1 MARQLVRRRN
11 HGRFSWLRNAGA
23 LVGYAGRQLSRR
35 YGRGQLQLR
44 RSNQYQRG
52 GRRTGRKTKTR
63 QRRRVLGTP
72 GVSGNSSFVRVS
84 LMGRKRRFL
93 SRVQKA
99 LATKGNLQ
107 RLDKI
112 RFGSSQN
119 QQGVTW
125 ISMFPPDELQSMCV
139 QVTDNEYAEGFQLYL
154 QSGQLRAQV
163 VNVENIMCTLW
174 IYDLVARRD
183 QSDGDMNPVE
193 DWEAGVDAQGG
204 NASDYRYPYSTPFQ
218 SKRFC
223 QKWHVRKVTRVLVS
237 PGETHVHMLSCSV
250 FNKVSL
256 SRFESF
262 VNSEAT
268 GRIMVGGLTTAIM
281 IVSLGG
287 VWNDQT
293 DKSAV
298 GYAPSQ
304 LDIAYTKRYK
314 FMGTKEDRVNY
325 AVSSG
330 LASVTTGQLLE
341 EVDASPEPL
350 KVA

>member
-1 MARQLVRRRN
+1 M
-11 HGRFSWLRNAGA
+11 
-23 LVGYAGRQLSRR
+23 
-35 YGRGQLQLR
+35 
-44 RSNQYQRG
+44 
-52 GRRTGRKTKTR
+52 
-63 QRRRVLGTP
+63 
-72 GVSGNSSFVRVS
+72 SGNSSFVRVS

-218 SKRFC
+218 SKRF
-223 QKWHVRKVTRVLVS
+223 
-237 PGETHVHMLSCSV
+237 
-250 FNKVSL
+250 
-256 SRFESF
+256 
-262 VNSEAT
+262 
-268 GRIMVGGLTTAIM
+268 
-281 IVSLGG
+281 
-287 VWNDQT
+287 
-293 DKSAV
+293 
-298 GYAPSQ
+298 
-304 LDIAYTKRYK
+304 
-314 FMGTKEDRVNY
+314 
-325 AVSSG
+325 
-330 LASVTTGQLLE
+330 
-341 EVDASPEPL
+341 
-350 KVA
+350 